1 MGGSKLL
8 VYVRIVVAAIFV
20 FITEE
25 DWVVA
30 RTKEGN
36 GGGEGGEKISSL
48 SPPPP
53 PPLFSRAKTFMR
65 LKKTPALQANHFY
78 KKLFRLRWKNLDSS
92 TPVFTDGVKM
102 KKGVHEP

>member
-8 VYVRIVVAAIFV
+8 VHVRIVVAATFD
-20 FITEE
+20 FMTEE

-36 GGGEGGEKISSL
+36 GGGEGRKKISSL
-48 SPPPP
+48 SPPPAP
-53 PPLFSRAKTFMR
+53 PPPFFSRAKTFVR

-78 KKLFRLRWKNLDSS
+78 K
-92 TPVFTDGVKM
+92 
-102 KKGVHEP
+102 